1 MISSAWSPPPVSV
14 VVSVD
19 SPGDVVVVVDFAV
32 EVVVADESLP
42 LELLHD
48 AASSASEATAA
59 GGRARREARPGPG
72 RGVGGRCTADSSQDA
87 GFSAGANEWV
97 VTRRS

>member
-1 MISSAWSPPPVSV
+1 MISSAWSLPPVSV

-19 SPGDVVVVVDFAV
+19 SPGVVVVVVDFAV

-42 LELLHD
+42 LEGLHD
-48 AASSASEATAA
+48 AASSASEAAATTAK
-59 GGRARREARPGPG
+59 ARRERRPRPG
-72 RGVGGRCTADSSQDA
+72 RGVVGRCTADSSQDA